1 MKENK
6 KIIEIV
12 ETIDTAKVFSD
23 LSDSQ
28 SGGICVFVGTVREF
42 TQNEKVMSLEFETYE
57 KMALKEMDKIAVDA
71 LKKWGINKVII
82 RHAVGVK
89 EVEAPVVV
97 VGASSA
103 HRDACFEACRYLIDT
118 LKETVP
124 IWKKELFENKTVWV
138 SAHP

>member
-1 MKENK
+1 MRR
-6 KIIEIV
+6 KIVEIV
-12 ETIDTAKVFSD
+12 DSIDTSQVFTE
-23 LSDSQ
+23 LSDAH

-42 TQNEKVMSLEFETYE
+42 TQGEEVVSLEFETYK
-57 KMALKEMDKIAVDA
+57 KMALMEMEKIASDA
-71 LKKWGINKVII
+71 MKKWKLNKVII
-82 RHAVGVK
+82 RHAVGLK
-89 EVEAPVVV
+89 KVEAPVVV

-124 IWKKELFENKTVWV
+124 IWKKEMFENKTVWV

>member
-1 MKENK
+1 MSK

-12 ETIDTAKVFSD
+12 DILDTSQVFTE
-23 LSDSQ
+23 LSDAQ

-42 TQNEKVMSLEFETYE
+42 TKGQEVVSLEFETYK
-57 KMALKEMDKIAVDA
+57 KMALKEMDKIASDA
-71 LKKWGINKVII
+71 IEKWKLNKVII
-82 RHAVGVK
+82 RHAVGLK
-89 EVEAPVVV
+89 KVEAPVVV

-124 IWKKELFENKTVWV
+124 IWKKEMFENKTVWV

>member
-1 MKENK
+1 MNK

-12 ETIDTAKVFSD
+12 DIIDASQVFTE
-23 LSDSQ
+23 LSDTQ
-28 SGGICVFVGTVREF
+28 SGGICVFVGTVREH
-42 TQNEKVMSLEFETYE
+42 TKGEEVVSLEFETYK
-57 KMALKEMDKIAVDA
+57 KMALKEMDKIAKEA
-71 LKKWGINKVII
+71 MEKWKLNKVII
-82 RHAVGVK
+82 RHAVGFK
-89 EVEAPVVV
+89 KVEAPVVV

-124 IWKKELFENKTVWV
+124 IWKKELFKNKTVWV

>member
-1 MKENK
+1 VDK

-12 ETIDTAKVFSD
+12 DIIDISRVFTE
-23 LSDSQ
+23 LSDAQ

-42 TQNEKVMSLEFETYE
+42 TQGEEVISLEFETYE
-57 KMALKEMDKIAVDA
+57 KMALKEMDKIAMDA
-71 LKKWGINKVII
+71 MKKWNLNKVII
-82 RHAVGVK
+82 RHAVGLK
-89 EVEAPVVV
+89 KVEEPVVI

-103 HRDACFEACRYLIDT
+103 HRNACFEACRYLIDT

-124 IWKKELFENKTVWV
+124 IWKKEMFENKTVWV

>member
-1 MKENK
+1 MSK
-6 KIIEIV
+6 KSIEIV
-12 ETIDTAKVFSD
+12 DVIDTSEIFAE
-23 LSDSQ
+23 LSDAQ
-28 SGGICVFVGTVREF
+28 SGGVCVFVGTVREF

-57 KMALKEMDKIAVDA
+57 KMALKEMDKIAVTA
-71 LKKWGINKVII
+71 LEKWKLNKVII
-82 RHAVGVK
+82 RHAVGLK
-89 EVEAPVVV
+89 RVEEPVVV

-124 IWKKELFENKTVWV
+124 IWKKERFENKEVWV

>member
-1 MKENK
+1 MSK

-12 ETIDTAKVFSD
+12 DIIDTSKVFSE
-23 LSDSQ
+23 LSDAQ

-42 TQNEKVMSLEFETYE
+42 TQGEEVVSLEFETYK
-57 KMALKEMDKIAVDA
+57 KMALKEMDKIATDA
-71 LKKWGINKVII
+71 TEKWKLNKVII
-82 RHAVGVK
+82 CHAVGLK
-89 EVEAPVVV
+89 KVEEPVVV

-124 IWKKELFENKTVWV
+124 IWKKEMFENKTVWV

>member
-1 MKENK
+1 MDK

-12 ETIDTAKVFSD
+12 DIIDTSRVFTE
-23 LSDSQ
+23 LSDAQ

-42 TQNEKVMSLEFETYE
+42 TQGEEVVSLEFETYK
-57 KMALKEMDKIAVDA
+57 KMALKEMDKIAEDA
-71 LKKWGINKVII
+71 VKKWDLNKVII
-82 RHAVGVK
+82 RHAVGLK
-89 EVEAPVVV
+89 KVEAPVVV
-97 VGASSA
+97 VGASSP

-124 IWKKELFENKTVWV
+124 IWKKEMFENKTVWV

>member
-1 MKENK
+1 MNK
-6 KIIEIV
+6 KIIELV
-12 ETIDTAKVFSD
+12 DTIDTALVFTE
-23 LSDSQ
+23 LSDAQ

-42 TQNEKVMSLEFETYE
+42 TQGEEVVSLEFETYQ
-57 KMALKEMDKIAVDA
+57 KMALKEMDKIASHA
-71 LKKWGINKVII
+71 LTQWNLNKVII
-82 RHAVGVK
+82 RHAVGLK
-89 EVEAPVVV
+89 KVEEPVVV

-124 IWKKELFENKTVWV
+124 IWKKELFENKSVWV

>member
-1 MKENK
+1 MK

-12 ETIDTAKVFSD
+12 DSIDTSQVFTE
-23 LSDSQ
+23 LSDAH

-42 TQNEKVMSLEFETYE
+42 TQNEKVMSLEFETYK
-57 KMALKEMDKIAVDA
+57 KMALKEMDKIASDA
-71 LKKWGINKVII
+71 VEKWKLNKVII
-82 RHAVGVK
+82 RHAVGLK
-89 EVEAPVVV
+89 KVEAPVVV

>member
-1 MKENK
+1 MMK
-6 KIIEIV
+6 KIVAIV
-12 ETIDTAKVFSD
+12 NDIDVAQVYGE
-23 LSDSQ
+23 LSHAH
-28 SGGICVFVGTVREF
+28 SGGLCVFVGTVREF

-57 KMALKEMDKIAVDA
+57 KMALKEMDKIATAAMD
-71 LKKWGINKVII
+71 KWNLNKVLI
-82 RHAVGVK
+82 RHAVGLK
-89 EVEAPVVV
+89 KVEEPVVV

-124 IWKKELFENKTVWV
+124 IWKKEVFENKTVWV

>member
-1 MKENK
+1 MS

-12 ETIDTAKVFSD
+12 NKIDASQVFTE
-23 LSDSQ
+23 LSDAQ

-42 TQNEKVMSLEFETYE
+42 TQGEEVVSLEFETYE
-57 KMALKEMDKIAVDA
+57 KMALKEMDKIATDA
-71 LKKWGINKVII
+71 MVKWNLNKVII
-82 RHAVGVK
+82 RHAVGLK
-89 EVEAPVVV
+89 KVEAPVVV

-124 IWKKELFENKTVWV
+124 IWKKERFENKSVWV